1 MLAAFTIFRV
11 LNPDGSHLRKHLSQ
25 HPSSPF
31 SCPESLLLIRGNFLT
46 ACDFSASIRSQNFF
60 WVPPPPPTKL
70 FSLALPMASLS
81 PPPWEFPQPSLSSIP
96 ILIQPSKPS
105 PVFGPLGLCVQP
117 LILHLPLRPPL
128 FSFLSQFLVSLL
140 SMEALPHGSEAG
152 PLSSHSTHV
161 SLSDPIN
168 PHSFSIIYKL
178 IIPIQE
184 DFSRGE
190 DDGMEQL
197 LEKQ

>member
-105 PVFGPLGLCVQP
+105 LVFGLWSPWPLCTTFGSPPTSQATSFQ
-117 LILHLPLRPPL
+117 LPFPVPC
-128 FSFLSQFLVSLL
+128 LL
-140 SMEALPHGSEAG
+140 TLNGS
-152 PLSSHSTHV
+152 SSSW
-161 SLSDPIN
+161 
-168 PHSFSIIYKL
+168 F
-178 IIPIQE
+178 
-184 DFSRGE
+184 
-190 DDGMEQL
+190 
-197 LEKQ
+197 